1 MTLKRKL
8 TPEEKEQIKSLHQQG
23 LTGPEIAD
31 HMKIDDPRQV
41 VGVIRAAV
49 NFKKLPS
56 MTPPPRV
63 PGAPIMMTPPG
74 PKPAAP
80 ELPPAPPPEALA
92 AAPAV
97 QMAGAA
103 PAHAPAPTHLRA
115 LPPASDPRAAQAQP
129 QAPGTAAADGFGGQ
143 WSQAP
148 GFASGFNFQAP
159 ARKYTVYRDEPTQDG
174 LLGEHVD
181 PFSEQDLAKT
191 YGQGVYRV
199 LRFDPGNPRPFQTQ
213 VRVSQE
219 FGPPRFRNRPGA
231 VPAADRPGYGRW
243 GQRPWNRGQE
253 ASREEEGVNEPA
265 YDRPRSVYD
274 YARHAPREDSSATAA
289 AIKAL
294 GDINSKALDQ
304 AEQAR
309 RQGPDTFMSKFFSE
323 QQTQQREQ
331 LEMQRRQDEQ
341 RRRDDDE
348 RAERRQKEAD
358 REYQRR
364 QEEEQKRHDREIEK
378 IRLEMEARDKTRD
391 AERKMLIDLEEKR
404 RQVDRDDHKMR
415 QEALQ
420 DELKR
425 NREEQRE
432 REARIEKQLA
442 EMQQATS
449 SQMSEHELKLEKELA
464 REREQ
469 LEREHKLKDKHLERE
484 HELNTKVLEVKQQQL
499 ESQGTNEIFT
509 VVNNLINKFS
519 RGLEEVVALK
529 KIEATTNMGPEA
541 QAAAVVHGMGKKDE
555 GAAAAAAGAEPT
567 KAEQKAETA
576 GNGAGNATG
585 NGSAAHAAAAKE
597 EERPMEEIVQAM
609 VEQPFFQKVLKEW
622 ALHVRTGQDATT
634 FVNMYMN
641 WMNDPVDHEGRKAT
655 SMFANFI
662 APRPWA
668 ELYQVIKPKLKPE
681 VIKVF
686 DTKEAEEY
694 YETFRGLVTE
704 SIAAYWEGVAQER
717 EAVKAARRAASKPAE
732 PTPAK

>member
-1 MTLKRKL
+1 MALKRKL
-8 TPEEKEQIKSLHQQG
+8 SFEEKEQIKSLHQQG

-63 PGAPIMMTPPG
+63 PGAPIMMNPP
-74 PKPAAP
+74 PSKAAAP
-80 ELPPAPPPEALA
+80 ELPPAQPPETLA
-92 AAPAV
+92 AAPMPAAM
-97 QMAGAA
+97 MAGAA
-103 PAHAPAPTHLRA
+103 PALPHPAAPRFSA
-115 LPPASDPRAAQAQP
+115 LPPASEQHRPAP
-129 QAPGTAAADGFGGQ
+129 QAPGVAAADGFGGQ

-199 LRFDPGNPRPFQTQ
+199 LRFDPGNPRPFQTT

-219 FGPPRFRNRPGA
+219 FGPPRFRNRQT
-231 VPAADRPGYGRW
+231 PAESRPGYGRW
-243 GQRPWNRGQE
+243 AQRSWGRSQE
-253 ASREEEGVNEPA
+253 TPREEEGVNEPV

-274 YARHAPREDSSATAA
+274 YARNAPREDTSATAA
-289 AIKAL
+289 AITAL
-294 GDINSKALDQ
+294 GNLNSKTLDL

-309 RQGPDTFMSKFFSE
+309 RQGPDTYMSKFFSE
-323 QQTQQREQ
+323 QQAQQQ
-331 LEMQRRQDEQ
+331 AALEAQRRQDEQ
-341 RRRDDDE
+341 RRRDDDD

-378 IRLEMEARDKTRD
+378 IRLEMEARDKARD
-391 AERKMLIDLEEKR
+391 AERKMMIDLEEKR

-420 DELKR
+420 AELTR

-442 EMQQATS
+442 EMQSATS
-449 SQMSEHELKLEKELA
+449 AQMSEHEAKLEKELE
-464 REREQ
+464 RERTQ
-469 LEREHKLKDKHLERE
+469 LSEMHKLKDKHLEKE

-555 GAAAAAAGAEPT
+555 TAPPPAADAAKTEAQPKAAPSGE
-567 KAEQKAETA
+567 
-576 GNGAGNATG
+576 NGK
-585 NGSAAHAAAAKE
+585 SAAEAAAAKE
-597 EERPMEEIVQAM
+597 EERPMEDIVQSM
-609 VEQPFFQKVLKEW
+609 VGQPFFQKVLKEW
-622 ALHVRTGQDATT
+622 ALHVRSGQDATT

-662 APRPWA
+662 APRSWA
-668 ELYQVIKPKLKPE
+668 ELYAVIKPKLSPE
-681 VIKVF
+681 IIKTF
-686 DTKEAEEY
+686 DTEDAEKY
-694 YETFRGLVTE
+694 YETFRALVTE

-717 EAVKAARRAASKPAE
+717 EAVKAARRAAAKPAE
-732 PTPAK
+732 AQPSK